1 MCLPIQ
7 YALCYPQRRKRIGK
21 PLDFKT
27 ISSITFEQP
36 DVETFRGL
44 KLAYEAGKIGG
55 SLPTVFNAANERSVA
70 LFLQKKISYLTM
82 ADIIEEACQEHQ
94 VIKNPSLDEIL
105 AVEQEVYQKIDQ
117 KFC

>member
-1 MCLPIQ
+1 M
-7 YALCYPQRRKRIGK
+7 
-21 PLDFKT
+21 
-27 ISSITFEQP
+27 
-36 DVETFRGL
+36 
-44 KLAYEAGKIGG
+44 
-55 SLPTVFNAANERSVA
+55 A

>member
-1 MCLPIQ
+1 M
-7 YALCYPQRRKRIGK
+7 
-21 PLDFKT
+21 
-27 ISSITFEQP
+27 
-36 DVETFRGL
+36 ETFRRAESWHIRSR
-44 KLAYEAGKIGG
+44 KAQAG

-117 KFC
+117 KF